1 MSLLPAYGYEAAVQE
16 TCDTP
21 EYRIRLVCWH
31 DDGTQVRGLVLYRG
45 SLRPA
50 EQVPGF
56 RRYLADEDL
65 VEQRATTG
73 PWPLLAATA

>member
-1 MSLLPAYGYEAAVQE
+1 MSMLPAYGYEAAVQE

-21 EYRIRLVCWH
+21 EYRLPLVCWH
-31 DDGTQVRGLVLYRG
+31 DNGTGVRGLVLHRG

-56 RRYLADEDL
+56 RCY
-65 VEQRATTG
+65 RAPETLDQYAATG
-73 PWPLLAATA
+73 PWPLLAATV

>member
-1 MSLLPAYGYEAAVQE
+1 MSLLSAHGYQAAVQE

-21 EYRIRLVCWH
+21 EYHLPLVCWR
-31 DDGTQVRGLVLYRG
+31 DDGSAVRGMVLYRG
-45 SLRPA
+45 ALRPA

-56 RRYLADEDL
+56 RRYLASEDL
-65 VEQRATTG
+65 EQYAMTG